1 MTKSRKQSPNI
12 LTASRIL
19 RELDKHTIEAR
30 RTILHFVH
38 QSVEE
43 TFQEEQRVTLTE
55 LGEKASAANREAM
68 TALGCQFSYTGL
80 LENGQALG

>member
-1 MTKSRKQSPNI
+1 MKNRSLPPNI

-19 RELDKHTIEAR
+19 RELEKHSIEAR

-43 TFQEEQRVTLTE
+43 TFQEEQRVGLSE
-55 LGEKASAANREAM
+55 LGDRAAADARSRMNSHWLQDESAKQ
-68 TALGCQFSYTGL
+68 LG
-80 LENGQALG
+80 NGQAQG

>member
-1 MTKSRKQSPNI
+1 MTKTRSLPPNI

-43 TFQEEQRVTLTE
+43 TFVEEQRVGLSE
-55 LGEKASAANREAM
+55 LGEQQASAARQRM
-68 TALGCQFSYTGL
+68 LQVDLGGAAR
-80 LENGQALG
+80 NGQATG